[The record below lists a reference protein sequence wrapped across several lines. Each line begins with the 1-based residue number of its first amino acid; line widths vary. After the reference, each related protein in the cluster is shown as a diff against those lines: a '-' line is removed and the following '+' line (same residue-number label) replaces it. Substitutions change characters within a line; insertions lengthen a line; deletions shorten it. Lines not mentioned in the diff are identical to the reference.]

1 MKRKQGTLIGRGG
14 ARDCDWLRVTT
25 AFAFALSLLDSFECL
40 QASDGVM
47 IHLLL

>member
-1 MKRKQGTLIGRGG
+1 MKRKQGTLIGRNG
-14 ARDCDWLRVTT
+14 AQDVDWLRVTT
-25 AFAFALSLLDSFECL
+25 AFAFALSLSSRLCLL